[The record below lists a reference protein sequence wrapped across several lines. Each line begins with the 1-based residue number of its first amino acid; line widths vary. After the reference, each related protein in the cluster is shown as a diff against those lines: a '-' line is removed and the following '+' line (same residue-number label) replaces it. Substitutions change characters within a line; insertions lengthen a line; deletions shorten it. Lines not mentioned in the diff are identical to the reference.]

1 MTALRG
7 FGRFCWEFVVG
18 DEWRIAIVVG
28 VATVLGALAA
38 ADHRVD
44 GRVIACGVAAG
55 VMVAACDVIAATG
68 RRSRD

>member
-7 FGRFCWEFVVG
+7 FGRFWWEFVVG

>member
-1 MTALRG
+1 MRALRG
-7 FGRFCWEFVVG
+7 FGQFWWEFVVG
-18 DEWRIAIVVG
+18 DEWRIAIVVA

-38 ADHRVD
+38 VDHRVD

-55 VMVAACDVIAATG
+55 VMAAACDVIAATG